1 MELFFKVLLG
11 TLIFLF
17 GASIGSFASAF
28 IFRYERHLSI
38 VKGRSICP
46 SCNTT
51 LKWYDLIPVFS
62 FLLLKRKC
70 RYCKAPIPLEGFLM
84 EVGFGALAAFLFFA
98 YNMSYYFLYIFFILS
113 VLLCIFIVDC
123 RTMEIPYSLNIAL
136 LLLGI
141 TEGFISSDIT
151 WLERGIGLIVV
162 SLPLLILA
170 LVIKESF
177 GGGDIFLMASAGVLL
192 GYKLLIF
199 ALFVGLVVG
208 GIQGVYL
215 LLTKKKGKK
224 EHFAFGPA
232 LTIGIAISLFFGDN
246 IVSWYLGLMA

>member
-1 MELFFKVLLG
+1 LEASLG
-11 TLIFLF
+11 FIVFLF

-38 VKGRSICP
+38 VKGRSFCP
-46 SCNTT
+46 ICNTT

-62 FLLLKRKC
+62 FLFLKRKC
-70 RYCKAPIPLEGFLM
+70 RYCNASIPSEGFFM
-84 EVGFGALAAFLFFA
+84 ELGLGALAVILFFS
-98 YNMSYYFLYIFFILS
+98 YNMGYYSFLIFFILG
-113 VLLCIFIVDC
+113 VLLCIFIIDY
-123 RTMEIPYSLNIAL
+123 RTMEIPYSLNISL
-136 LLLGI
+136 FLLGI
-141 TEGFISSDIT
+141 IDGFISPDIT
-151 WLERGIGLIVV
+151 WLERGIGLFVV

-170 LVIKESF
+170 LIIKDSF
-177 GGGDIFLMASAGVLL
+177 GGGDIFLMASSGVLL

-199 ALFVGLVVG
+199 AFFVGLVVG

-232 LTIGIAISLFFGDN
+232 LTIGIAISMFFGDN